1 MQNQKLIMGIIL
13 LFLAGGFV
21 YYILNQRTPAVD
33 VTNQTIP
40 SPTSVSE
47 STGVPEAVKA
57 FEVEGKPFEF
67 MPNEIKIKKGDSVKV
82 VFKNTEG
89 FHSFVIDGMGRT
101 KQIPVNETDTV
112 QFVAT
117 QSGTFEYYC
126 DVGTHKQ
133 QGMVGKLIVEE

>member
-13 LFLAGGFV
+13 LFLVGGFV
-21 YYILNQRTPAVD
+21 YYILNQGTPAAD

-47 STGVPEAVKA
+47 STGMPENVKT

-67 MPNEIKIKKGDSVKV
+67 MPNEIRVKKGDTVKI

-89 FHSFVIDGMGRT
+89 FHSFIIDGLAKT
-101 KQIPVNETDTV
+101 KQIPVNETDMV

-126 DVGTHKQ
+126 DVGTHRQ